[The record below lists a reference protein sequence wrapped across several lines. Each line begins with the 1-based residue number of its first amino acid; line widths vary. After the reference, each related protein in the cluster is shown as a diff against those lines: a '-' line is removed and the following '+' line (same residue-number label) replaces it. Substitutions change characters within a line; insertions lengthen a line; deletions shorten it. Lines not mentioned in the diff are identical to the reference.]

1 MQSVFMQLGVVAA
14 SIAAITGIGAFA
26 LSMYKVAKRIESAIG
41 VDEKGRTLSERMDKV
56 EYQLWENGGSSL
68 ADRVN
73 RVDAN
78 SKESAA
84 EVRLIKSEVTF
95 IKDVMLQLIALPDSH
110 SHEET
115 SKAKK

>member
-1 MQSVFMQLGVVAA
+1 MQSFIMELGV
-14 SIAAITGIGAFA
+14 IAATIATVTGIGAFA

-78 SKESAA
+78 SKEAA
-84 EVRLIKSEVTF
+84 SEVRLIKSEVSF
-95 IKDVMLQLIALPDSH
+95 IKDVMLQLIAMP
-110 SHEET
+110 ET
-115 SKAKK
+115 SYEESKPRTKK

>member
-1 MQSVFMQLGVVAA
+1 MQNVIMELGIVAA
-14 SIAAITGIGAFA
+14 TLAAVTGIGAFA
-26 LSMYKVAKRIESAIG
+26 MAMYKVAKRIESAIG

-84 EVRLIKSEVTF
+84 EVRIIKSEVTF
-95 IKDVMLQLIALPDSH
+95 IKDVMLQLIAMPESH
-110 SHEET
+110 AHEET

>member
-1 MQSVFMQLGVVAA
+1 MQSVLMQLGVVAA
-14 SIAAITGIGAFA
+14 ALGGVAAIGGFA
-26 LSMYKVAKRIESAIG
+26 LAMYKIAKRIESAIG

-84 EVRLIKSEVTF
+84 EIRNIKSEVSF
-95 IKDVMLQLIALPDSH
+95 IKDVMLQLIALPDH
-110 SHEET
+110 SREET
-115 SKAKK
+115 NK